1 MVVSIEASQSY
12 GAGEK
17 VSDGERRCQ
26 SLYHVQVR
34 FHLQQYFMIELM
46 LLLI

>member
-1 MVVSIEASQSY
+1 MVVSIDASQSN

-34 FHLQQYFMIELM
+34 LHLQQDFIIELM